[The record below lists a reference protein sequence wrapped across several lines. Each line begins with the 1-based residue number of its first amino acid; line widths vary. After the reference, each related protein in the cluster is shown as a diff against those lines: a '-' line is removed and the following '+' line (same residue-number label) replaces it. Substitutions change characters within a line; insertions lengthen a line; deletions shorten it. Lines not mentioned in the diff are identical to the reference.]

1 MNYDERSQEDIDNEK
16 FLIAQRLDDF
26 AKVLNT
32 EGGKRFIVEL
42 LETTGVLNLGY
53 SPELSDMAYVQGRR
67 SIGMS
72 LLNRI
77 RVEQPK
83 LLTELLAVKELEND

>member
-1 MNYDERSQEDIDNEK
+1 MIYDERSQEDIDNEL
-16 FLIAQRLDDF
+16 FLIHQRKDDF
-26 AKVLNT
+26 KQLLAT
-32 EGGKRFIVEL
+32 DCGKRFIVEL

-67 SIGMS
+67 SVGVA

-77 RVEQPK
+77 RIEQPN

>member
-1 MNYDERSQEDIDNEK
+1 MKYDERSQEEIDNEM
-16 FLIAQRLDDF
+16 FLIRQRQDDF
-26 AKVLNT
+26 KHLLATAN
-32 EGGKRFIVEL
+32 GKRFIVEL

-67 SIGMS
+67 SIGVL

-77 RVEQPK
+77 RIEQPN

>member
-1 MNYDERSQEDIDNEK
+1 MMYDERSQEDIDNES
-16 FLIAQRLDDF
+16 FLIARRLDDF
-26 AKVLNT
+26 ARVLASDS
-32 EGGKRFIVEL
+32 GKRFVVEL

-67 SIGMS
+67 SIGVL

-77 RVEQPK
+77 RIELPS
-83 LLTELLAVKELEND
+83 LLTELLAIKEVEND

>member
-1 MNYDERSQEDIDNEK
+1 MIYDERSQEDIDNES
-16 FLIAQRLDDF
+16 FLIAQRVDDF
-26 AKVLNT
+26 KRLLAT
-32 EGGKRFIVEL
+32 DSGKRFIVEL

-67 SIGMS
+67 SVGVS

-77 RVEQPK
+77 RVEQPQ

>member
-1 MNYDERSQEDIDNEK
+1 MNYDERSQDDIDNEL
-16 FLIAQRLDDF
+16 FLIQQRKDDF
-26 AKVLNT
+26 TVLIKT

-67 SIGMS
+67 SVGVA

-77 RVEQPK
+77 RIEQPK

>member
-1 MNYDERSQEDIDNEK
+1 MIYDERSQEDIDNES
-16 FLIAQRLDDF
+16 FLIAQRVDDF
-26 AKVLNT
+26 SKVLKS
-32 EGGKRFIVEL
+32 ESGKRFIVEL

-67 SIGMS
+67 SIGVS

-77 RVEQPK
+77 RVEQPQ

>member
-1 MNYDERSQEDIDNEK
+1 MMYDERSQDEIDNES
-16 FLIAQRLDDF
+16 FLITQRLDDF
-26 AKVLNT
+26 SKVLKT
-32 EGGKRFIVEL
+32 DSGKRFIVEL

-67 SIGMS
+67 SIGVS

-77 RVEQPK
+77 RVEQPQ

>member
-1 MNYDERSQEDIDNEK
+1 MMYDERSQDEIDNEL
-16 FLIAQRLDDF
+16 FLITQRLDDF
-26 AKVLNT
+26 SKVLKT
-32 EGGKRFIVEL
+32 DSGKRFIVEL

-67 SIGMS
+67 SIGVS

-77 RVEQPK
+77 RVEQPQ